1 VTRKGFEGDR
11 RLDSP
16 GEGKLYFEPSRAPLP
31 PRAEVFM
38 ENDVVLVLSTASSEK
53 EAITIAQALVEQELA
68 ACVNV
73 VPAIRSIY
81 RWKGKIWNEV
91 ENMMFIKTTSHLFE
105 EVRKTI
111 KELHSYEL
119 PEVLLVKIDDGEKNV
134 LNWIGAS
141 VKGGRERF

>member
-1 VTRKGFEGDR
+1 
-11 RLDSP
+11 
-16 GEGKLYFEPSRAPLP
+16 
-31 PRAEVFM
+31 M
-38 ENDVVLVLSTASSEK
+38 ENNTILVLSTASSEK
-53 EAITIAQALVEQELA
+53 EAMTIAQALVEQELA

-91 ENMMFIKTTSHLFE
+91 ENMMFIKTTSQQFE
-105 EVRKTI
+105 EVKKTI

>member
-1 VTRKGFEGDR
+1 
-11 RLDSP
+11 
-16 GEGKLYFEPSRAPLP
+16 
-31 PRAEVFM
+31 M
-38 ENDVVLVLSTASSEK
+38 ENDVMLVLSTASSEK
-53 EAITIAQALVEQELA
+53 EAMTIAQALVDQELA

-91 ENMMFIKTTSHLFE
+91 ENLIFIKTTSAQLE
-105 EVRKTI
+105 EIKKTI

-119 PEVLLVKIDDGEKNV
+119 PEVLAMKIDDGEKNV
-134 LNWIGAS
+134 LNWIGSS